1 MKFLG
6 AVLDSRARPPLRHL
20 PLALFLLGILLYG
33 AVLAGF
39 MLQRFDLA
47 SVLRLSSD
55 DAFYYSQIA
64 RNLADGQFSTF
75 DGGISRTNGYHPLW
89 MLLITPLYWIL
100 DPQAALF
107 AIKALEI
114 LLIAAGVVMLALAA
128 RLARLPW
135 ILLLAVP
142 TLLYRQDGMLLGL
155 EAAAAAAMLGL
166 LFLALGLFARDQA
179 RWTWLLA
186 AVAFS
191 LPWARLELVAVSMT
205 ATAVLCLMEWPRG
218 GTGVGARATGIDR
231 IVRARPIVPLL
242 SACAGLVVYGIY
254 NQLVFGGPVPVSGAT
269 KQWWSLQR
277 WEHGDGYDVADN
289 FLATLRSAPFDD
301 ELRMALEVCAYLALV
316 WWLVGRAG
324 HALDRQVLVFFVAAF
339 SLAAGH
345 LAKFGQTVLT
355 VHPDAPLF
363 SWYFVP
369 AYLVS
374 ALLVPLRVYAA
385 LHVIRRF
392 VEPVSR
398 RAAAVASLGV
408 VAATI
413 LFLLATTDFARPFAM
428 IERVS
433 QSSYRAFRIS
443 SYAGAQVMNRIL
455 PEGSI
460 VGSWDA
466 GVIGYFSRF
475 PVVNLDGLVN
485 SYEYFRAFERLG
497 LEPRDQ
503 ERNEPL
509 RAEYAARTFG
519 VTHFANVR
527 ATERQY
533 DAALF
538 EGVSLSDA
546 PQEGGSEFKLW
557 AAAPSALGASES
569 GAWFWKRIESHF
581 DYRWDNVGVLVD
593 EGLVQA
599 FVRHCDPDRLRD
611 TAIALSWVSGTRRG
625 RASAWFPWENP
636 RSNHLGHCVLLLE
649 PPNDAEQIEALRPE
663 DYLSRVASVA
673 APSVRSNYDVYLHE
687 NALVYVTG
695 HCSADDVEHRFFVH
709 VTPVDAGDLTARGR
723 RHGFEN
729 LDFDFR
735 RAGVRIGERCAAVR
749 ALPAY
754 DIERIAT
761 GQFVPGRRRVWE
773 VAIEP
778 RSLAAGGTSP

>member
-1 MKFLG
+1 MKSLS
-6 AVLDSRARPPLRHL
+6 AVLDRCAWPPLRHL
-20 PLALFLLGILLYG
+20 PLAVFLLSILVHG
-33 AVLAGF
+33 AVFAGF
-39 MLQRFDLA
+39 MLQRFDLG

-75 DGGISRTNGYHPLW
+75 DGGITRTNGYHPFW
-89 MLLITPLYWIL
+89 MLLITPLYWIF

-205 ATAVLCLMEWPRG
+205 ATAALCLMEWPRG
-218 GTGVGARATGIDR
+218 GTGVGTRATGIAR
-231 IVRARPIVPLL
+231 IVRARPAVPLL
-242 SACAGLVVYGIY
+242 SACAGLVVYGVY

-277 WEHGDGYDVADN
+277 WEHGDGYGLADN
-289 FLATLRSAPFDD
+289 FLVTLRSAPFDD

-316 WWLVGRAG
+316 WWSVGRARR
-324 HALDRQVLVFFVAAF
+324 AQDRQVLVFFVAAF

-355 VHPDAPLF
+355 VHPDTPLF

-369 AYLVS
+369 AYLVA
-374 ALLVPLRVYAA
+374 ALLVPLRAYAA

-398 RAAAVASLGV
+398 RAATVARLAL
-408 VAATI
+408 VAATT
-413 LFLLATTDFARPFAM
+413 LFLLATTEFARPFAM
-428 IERVS
+428 IERVN

-497 LEPRDQ
+497 LVPRDQ

-509 RAEYAARTFG
+509 RAEYAVRTFG

-527 ATERQY
+527 AAERQY
-533 DAALF
+533 GAALF

-546 PQEGGSEFKLW
+546 TQEGGSEFKLW
-557 AAAPSALGASES
+557 AAAPAAAPGASEP
-569 GAWFWKRIESHF
+569 GASFWKRIESHF
-581 DYRWDNVGVLVD
+581 DYRWDNLGVLVD

-599 FVRHCDPDRLRD
+599 FVRRCDPDRLRD

-625 RASAWFPWENP
+625 RASAWFPWERP
-636 RSNHLGHCVLLLE
+636 RRNHLGHCVTLLE
-649 PPNDAEQIEALRPE
+649 PPNGAERIEVLRPE
-663 DYLSRVASVA
+663 NYLSRVIAGVA
-673 APSVRSNYDVYLHE
+673 PFVRSNYDVYLYE
-687 NALVYVTG
+687 NALVYVTER
-695 HCSADDVEHRFFVH
+695 CSADDIGHRFFVH
-709 VTPVDAGDLTARGR
+709 VTPADSGNLTALGR
-723 RHGFEN
+723 RHGFNN

-735 RAGVRIGERCAAVR
+735 QGGARIGERCAAVR

-754 DIERIAT
+754 DIDTIVT
-761 GQFVPGRRRVWE
+761 GQFVPGRGRIWGE
-773 VAIEP
+773 TITVA
-778 RSLAAGGTSP
+778 LASPGGG